1 MQKLFV
7 APAWTPEREDALL
20 ELCDGEI
27 GDEDVSL
34 IERAKER
41 AERFTEYSANRKED
55 AENAKKTVEAIT
67 SAIPLGQPILVGH
80 HSERAAR
87 KDQERIENGMR
98 KAVKMWDTSEYWKD
112 RAKGA
117 IRNAAYKKDPFATA
131 RRIKTIEAE
140 KRKEERELSE
150 TQFCLKAWSDP
161 NLTLERA
168 KNLANYH
175 HSGEVTLKDGTK
187 EWSAWSALEDGKL
200 TFQEV
205 REQSIPQ
212 FQERIKRAERW
223 ISHCENRL
231 AYERELLGDSG
242 GIATDRVKPEVG
254 GGCKCWVQNG
264 KWLYIQKVN
273 KVSVTVLDNWDNGGE
288 NFKRTVPFTELS
300 QVMSKADVD
309 AKRAVGQL
317 HDNGDKTG
325 FYLTDDEGER
335 PRAPKPKENDSPGT
349 FESMREQL
357 REGVKVVVAPQ
368 LFPTPPELAKRM
380 VELADLQTDNRV
392 LEPSAGTGN
401 ILRELIDTGAR
412 IDVFAVE
419 INGPLA
425 DRLRQTYLS
434 VTVERADFLEWKPP
448 QNFDRIIMNPPF
460 VNGEDIKHIQH
471 ARELLKPGGKLVAL
485 CANGSRQQERLKPLA
500 DSWEE
505 LPDDTFKQEGTGV
518 YTALLIISK

>member
-1 MQKLFV
+1 LFV
-7 APAWTPEREDALL
+7 KPAWTPEAEDVAL
-20 ELCDGEI
+20 ELCGEI
-27 GDEDVSL
+27 GDEDTSL
-34 IERAKER
+34 IERATER
-41 AERFTEYSANRKED
+41 AERFNGYSANRKED
-55 AENAKKTVEAIT
+55 AENARQAVHAI
-67 SAIPLGQPILVGH
+67 ADNIPLGQPILVGH

-98 KAVKMWDTSEYWKD
+98 RAVKMWDTAEYWKD

-175 HSGEVTLKDGTK
+175 HSGEVTLRDGMK

-205 REQSIPQ
+205 RDQSIPQ

-223 ISHCENRL
+223 ISHCDNRL

-273 KVSVTVLDNWDNGGE
+273 KVSVTLLDSWQDDE
-288 NFKRTVPFTELS
+288 RTFKRTVPFDHLHR
-300 QVMSKADVD
+300 VMSRADVD

-317 HDNGDKTG
+317 HDNGNKTG
-325 FYLTDDEGER
+325 FYLTDDEDDKSR
-335 PRAPKPKENDSPGT
+335 TPISKPESPGT
-349 FESMREQL
+349 FETMREQL

-368 LFPTPPELAKRM
+368 LFPTPPELAERM
-380 VELADLQTDNRV
+380 VKLAEVKPSDCV

-401 ILRELIDTGAR
+401 ILRELVKTGNKN
-412 IDVFAVE
+412 VTAVE
-419 INGPLA
+419 INSELVNALPQNFPMVH
-425 DRLRQTYLS
+425 RIR
-434 VTVERADFLEWKPP
+434 RADFLKCDFIDLGT
-448 QNFDRIIMNPPF
+448 FDKVVMNPPF

-471 ARELLKPGGKLVAL
+471 ARKLLKPGGRLVAL
-485 CANGSRQQERLKPLA
+485 CANGPRQQEQLKPLA
-500 DSWEE
+500 EHWEE
-505 LPDDTFKQEGTGV
+505 LSDDTFKQEGTGV
-518 YTALLIISK
+518 HAALLVISNED